1 MNNDIKSVLYSEEA
15 IREMTKKLG
24 KQITEDYKDKKPLVV
39 CILTGA
45 VLFMTDLV
53 REIDTYLEM
62 DFMDVSSYGDGTVST
77 GDVKIIKDLDKSVK
91 GRDVLIVEDIID
103 TGKTLQRITEILS
116 MREANS
122 IKVCTLFDKPARRT
136 EDDIKAD
143 YVGFEVPNEFI
154 VGYGLDY
161 AGVYRNLPYVGVLKP
176 EVYENN

>member
-136 EDDIKAD
+136 EGDIKAD